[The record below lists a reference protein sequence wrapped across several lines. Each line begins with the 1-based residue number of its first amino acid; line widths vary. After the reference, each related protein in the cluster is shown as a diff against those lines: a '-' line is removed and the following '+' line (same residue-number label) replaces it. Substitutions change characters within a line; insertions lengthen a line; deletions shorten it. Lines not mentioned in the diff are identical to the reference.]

1 MSINGRFNNSL
12 FQGCPLALTFPQT
25 GNLSAVLRNNGITV
39 NTPRL
44 SWDEHLALHYI
55 GGLLCFLEN
64 RGIFST
70 VTLHEDLVQDP
81 KKVVGNLFEKMG
93 IPQEELEGALGAL
106 EQDSQKGQ
114 VRYFNKT
121 FGEQKCPPKKLIV
134 LAVSLS
140 GGL

>member
-1 MSINGRFNNSL
+1 M

-25 GNLSAVLRNNGITV
+25 GNFSAVLRNNGITV